1 MNLILIANTGIPG
14 LSWISSI
21 LGILMDY
28 IYRFTCFFSVGDVKI
43 SNIGLCI
50 IIFTVVMNILL
61 FPLTLKQ
68 QKSSKLMT
76 VMQPELRKI
85 QEKYKDK
92 KDQTSM
98 MRMQTETRAVYEK
111 YGTSMTG
118 GCGQLIIQMV
128 VLFALYQVI
137 YRIPM
142 YVPSVRG
149 FYDTV
154 ANQIMSQNGY
164 VEIIQGMIT
173 SFKLK
178 GMDPA
183 TLDGMVDF
191 LYKLTPAQ
199 WSELATTFPAIEDV
213 IKENAAIVESL
224 NNFLGINLSTMP
236 WQGFAPSV
244 TWLIPILAGL
254 TQWYSAKLMTALS
267 PNSGED
273 NAMAQQMKTMSTT
286 MPLISL
292 VFCFTFPAGIG
303 IYWIVSAV
311 CRIVQ
316 QLFINAYLG
325 KKNIEDM
332 IQENVDKANKKR
344 AKKGLPPQNISKNAI
359 QNAKNI
365 EEQIKKEDQA
375 LEEKKERAAR
385 QVADSEAYYNK
396 NAKPGS
402 LASKVNMVAMYDER
416 QRQKKSGKKNKE
428 ENKEIS
434 KEEKP
439 EEAKEEN

>member
-1 MNLILIANTGIPG
+1 MILIANVGVPVLTQ
-14 LSWISSI
+14 ISSV
-21 LGILMDY
+21 LGILMDF

-61 FPLTLKQ
+61 FPLTIKQ

-76 VMQPELRKI
+76 FMQPELRKI
-85 QEKYKDK
+85 QEKYKGK
-92 KDQTSM
+92 NDQTSM

-137 YRIPM
+137 YRIPA

-154 ANQIMSQNGY
+154 ADQIMNQNGY
-164 VEIIQGMIT
+164 EGVISGLIE

-178 GMDPA
+178 NMDP
-183 TLDGMVDF
+183 TTVDGMVDF
-191 LYKLTPAQ
+191 LYKLTPSQ
-199 WSELATTFPAIEDV
+199 WNELAATFPAIADV
-213 IKENAAIVESL
+213 IMENAAIVERL

-244 TWLIPILAGL
+244 TWIIPILAGL
-254 TQWYSAKLMTALS
+254 TQWYSAKLMTS
-267 PNSGED
+267 PSPSSED

-303 IYWIVSAV
+303 IYWIASAV

-316 QLFINAYLG
+316 QLIINAYLG
-325 KKNIEDM
+325 KKNIEEM
-332 IQENVDKANKKR
+332 IQENVEKANKKR
-344 AKKGLPPQNISKNAI
+344 AKKGLPPQTISKNAV
-359 QNAKNI
+359 QNAKSI
-365 EEQIKKEDQA
+365 DEMIKNEDEA
-375 LEEKKERAAR
+375 LEAKKERAAR
-385 QVADSEAYYNK
+385 QAADSAAYYNK

-416 QRQKKSGKKNKE
+416 QRQKKSGKKKTEEVSTEENVEIKE
-428 ENKEIS
+428 ETKKDN
-434 KEEKP
+434 
-439 EEAKEEN
+439 

>member
-1 MNLILIANTGIPG
+1 MNLIMISNSGIPVLG
-14 LSWISSI
+14 WISSI
-21 LGILMDY
+21 LGILMDF
-28 IYRFTCFFSVGDVKI
+28 IYRYTCFFSVGDVRI

-61 FPLTLKQ
+61 FPLTIKQ

-85 QEKYKDK
+85 QEKYKGK
-92 KDQTSM
+92 NDQTSM
-98 MRMQTETRAVYEK
+98 MRMQTETRAVYDK

-137 YRIPM
+137 YRIPA

-154 ANQIMSQNGY
+154 ANQIMNQSGY
-164 VEIIQGMIT
+164 ADIISGMVT
-173 SFKLK
+173 SFNLK
-178 GMDPA
+178 NMDSS
-183 TLDGMVDF
+183 TVDGMVDF
-191 LYKLTPAQ
+191 LYKLTPSQ
-199 WSELATTFPAIEDV
+199 WKELAAAFPSIADV
-213 IKENAAIVESL
+213 ITENATIVESL

-244 TWLIPILAGL
+244 TWLIPILAGA
-254 TQWYSAKLMTALS
+254 TQWYSARLMTALS
-267 PNSGED
+267 PSSDD
-273 NAMAQQMKTMSTT
+273 NAMAQQMKTMSTM
-286 MPLISL
+286 MPLMSL

-303 IYWIVSAV
+303 IYWIASAL
-311 CRIVQ
+311 CRIIQ

-332 IQENVDKANKKR
+332 IQENVEKANKKR
-344 AKKGLPPQNISKNAI
+344 AKKGLPPQTISKNAL
-359 QNAKNI
+359 QNAKNL
-365 EEQIKKEDQA
+365 EEQIKREDEV

-385 QVADSEAYYNK
+385 QAADSAAYYNR

-402 LASKVNMVAMYDER
+402 LASKANMVAMYDER
-416 QRQKKSGKKNKE
+416 QRQKKAGKKKTENDKASEEVSSEEIKE
-428 ENKEIS
+428 EN
-434 KEEKP
+434 
-439 EEAKEEN
+439 